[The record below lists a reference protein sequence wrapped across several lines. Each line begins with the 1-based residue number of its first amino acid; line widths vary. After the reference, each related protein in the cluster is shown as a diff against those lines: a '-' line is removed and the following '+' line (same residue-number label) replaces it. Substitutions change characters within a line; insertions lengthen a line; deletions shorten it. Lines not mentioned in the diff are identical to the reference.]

1 MLARLSLARIA
12 EMFLWHFAIVHLFY
26 IRPFLFLAWG
36 SRIGALDRAVEEM
49 IEQLLNGMKRLTVR
63 ILVHYKSFLKL

>member
-26 IRPFLFLAWG
+26 NRPFLFLAWG
-36 SRIGALDRAVEEM
+36 SKIGALDRAVEEM
-49 IEQLLNGMKRLTVR
+49 IEQLLNE
-63 ILVHYKSFLKL
+63 